1 MRVLFDDNIEAG
13 GQLVG
18 KKLNYL
24 SMGEVLEEES
34 TSLVVSRGA
43 EATPDPF
50 TTDTRI
56 ASLGNM
62 RVWELAACMIT
73 ASIILRK
80 CAHWSNLIFTN
91 R

>member
-1 MRVLFDDNIEAG
+1 MNMRVLFDDDDEP

-24 SMGEVLEEES
+24 SMGEVLDEES
-34 TSLVVSRGA
+34 TSGLVVSRGV
-43 EATPDPF
+43 EATPPDLF

-80 CAHWSNLIFTN
+80 LCQN
-91 R
+91 